1 MKFYLYMSD
10 TQAEVCQDI
19 VNLSRKLFPCPLQI
33 PLERT
38 PEIPALVHF
47 LSSSNT
53 TGLAFFNSHIASPQ
67 ARRCYLPRRS
77 CTPSIG
83 GGSVKSQECI
93 RQQQTMWTLPV
104 IQLLYPYPLTTA
116 AHWTYNALFGHIVH
130 CTYKATFKQDTMI
143 I

>member
-67 ARRCYLPRRS
+67 AREVAICRGEVVRPLS
-77 CTPSIG
+77 EVEALK
-83 GGSVKSQECI
+83 VKSASAADCVDS
-93 RQQQTMWTLPV
+93 TCNSAAV
-104 IQLLYPYPLTTA
+104 SVYPHNSCKLD
-116 AHWTYNALFGHIVH
+116 V
-130 CTYKATFKQDTMI
+130 
-143 I
+143 